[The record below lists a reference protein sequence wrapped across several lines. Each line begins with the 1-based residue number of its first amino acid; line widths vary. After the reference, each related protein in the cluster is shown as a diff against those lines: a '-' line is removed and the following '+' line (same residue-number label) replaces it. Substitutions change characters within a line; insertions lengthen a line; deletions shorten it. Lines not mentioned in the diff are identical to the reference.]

1 MRGITIAIDGPAA
14 SGKSTTAAAVAE
26 ALGYCHLNSGQLY
39 RAITWASLRGAWNG
53 SENRFRREL
62 ERLDLRLDRH
72 TPGYRVLVNGRDIGE
87 GLVSVETSSHV
98 SAVSTR
104 KSVRDKVLAMLR
116 NEGGQGGVVCD
127 GRDIGTVVFPDAELK
142 VFLIASAEERG
153 RRRLRDRGLELTPD
167 GIRSCKRGT
176 RRILNGYWPRCV
188 GHPMPSYSIQRLSRP
203 PRSWIAS

>member
-104 KSVRDKVLAMLR
+104 KSVRDKV
-116 NEGGQGGVVCD
+116 
-127 GRDIGTVVFPDAELK
+127 TVVFPDAELK

-167 GIRSCKRGT
+167 GIRREAGLLQARDAADSE
-176 RRILNGYWPRCV
+176 RILAPLRRAPDAV
-188 GHPMPSYSIQRLSRP
+188 LLDTTTLSPSEVVDRIVSMARR
-203 PRSWIAS
+203 AEAAFG